1 MEAQPWQEVA
11 SKHQAI
17 RDAAIPKE
25 WQLFD
30 VPSVDVANVMQIPY
44 TCGILSD
51 QELEWTDKDATEL
64 LELLA
69 TQKMKS
75 YDLTLAFCKRASL
88 AQQLV
93 SSSHI
98 TCVE

>member
-1 MEAQPWQEVA
+1 MEARPWQEIA
-11 SKHQAI
+11 SEHQGI

-25 WQLFD
+25 WQLID
-30 VPSVDVANVMQIPY
+30 LPSDDVANVMQIPY
-44 TCGILSD
+44 TCGILSN

-69 TQKMKS
+69 TRKIKS
-75 YDLTLAFCKRASL
+75 YNLTLAFCKRASL

-93 SSSHI
+93 SSSYI
-98 TCVE
+98 K

>member
-1 MEAQPWQEVA
+1 MEARPWQEVA
-11 SKHQAI
+11 SQHQAI
-17 RDAAIPKE
+17 RDAAIPKK
-25 WQLFD
+25 WQLAD
-30 VPSVDVANVMQIPY
+30 PPSGDVANVMQIPY

-69 TQKMKS
+69 TRKIKS

-88 AQQLV
+88 AQQMV
-93 SSSHI
+93 SSSYI
-98 TCVE
+98 KYFE